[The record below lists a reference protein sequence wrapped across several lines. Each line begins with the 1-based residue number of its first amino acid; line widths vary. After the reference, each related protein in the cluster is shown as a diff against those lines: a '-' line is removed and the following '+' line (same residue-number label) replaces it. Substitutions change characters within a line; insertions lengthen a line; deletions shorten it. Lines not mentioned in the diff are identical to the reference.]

1 MSGREDERWTARLI
15 LPLVPVALVLIGW
28 QVVVSLFSVPKIVLP
43 SPADVLASAR
53 AQAGALGTNTAA
65 TAGRVLAGFLLSA
78 AIAIPLAATVV
89 HFVFMERAVY
99 PLLTLSQTIPK
110 VALAPIFVVWLG
122 TGAISQMALA
132 AMVAFFPIFI
142 DTLVGFRTVQPEI
155 LLLARSMGA
164 TALQTFAKIRIPHAL
179 PHIFAGLKVGA
190 TLSVVGGIVAEW
202 VGGDVGLGLVLLR
215 ADSMLD
221 TDLAF
226 AALAL
231 LALMGIGFFAVI
243 HGLERLVS
251 PWRVVQEHQEIAK
264 TM

>member
-1 MSGREDERWTARLI
+1 VRLI
-15 LPLVPVALVLIGW
+15 LPLVAVALVLAGW
-28 QVVVSLFSVPKIVLP
+28 QVAVSVFAVPKIVLP

-53 AQAGALGTNTAA
+53 AQAGALVMNTAA

-89 HFVFMERAVY
+89 HFAFMDRAVY

-110 VALAPIFVVWLG
+110 VALAPLFVVWLG
-122 TGAISQMALA
+122 TGAISQMSFA

-142 DTLVGFRTVQPEI
+142 DTLVGLRAVQSEM

-164 TALQTFAKIRIPHAL
+164 TTLQTFVKIRIPHAL

-190 TLSVVGGIVAEW
+190 TLSVIGGIVAEW
-202 VGGDVGLGLVLLR
+202 VGGDVGLALVLLR

-221 TDLAF
+221 TGLAF

-231 LALMGIGFFAVI
+231 LALMGMAFFALI

-251 PWRVVQEHQEIAK
+251 PWRVAQERQEIAK